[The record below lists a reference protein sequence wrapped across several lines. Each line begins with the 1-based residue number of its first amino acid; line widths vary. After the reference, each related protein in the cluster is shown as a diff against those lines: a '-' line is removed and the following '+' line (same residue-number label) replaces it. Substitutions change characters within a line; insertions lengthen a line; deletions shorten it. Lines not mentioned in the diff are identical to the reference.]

1 MALNIASTLARFSG
15 LKILVIGDIMLDH
28 YLMGDATRI
37 SPEAPVPVVS
47 VASDRHVPGGAAN
60 VANNLA
66 GLGISPT
73 LLGSYGDDRE
83 SAILRE
89 LLDDKQIKLS
99 ILGRIADIPTI
110 LKTRVVVQRQQLCR
124 IDRERKPA
132 DYALDHLL
140 ASAECGELLAAA
152 DAILLSDYAKG
163 VINDNLLQQIRSA
176 FADQAKP
183 PLLVLDPKPKRQL
196 DLQGLG
202 LMTPNRSEALQ
213 MAGFDSSPNA
223 EFDATAVCDAI
234 FEKYAPQKLVVT
246 LGADGML
253 LGEAGRIT
261 GRISTEAREVFD
273 VSGAG
278 DTVVAVLTAAL
289 AAGES
294 LEDAAALANKA
305 AGIVVGHLGT
315 SPINAAELIG
325 TESG

>member
-1 MALNIASTLARFSG
+1 MDIQHTLAKFRD

-28 YLMGDATRI
+28 YIMGDATRI

-47 VASDRHVPGGAAN
+47 VASDRYVPGGAAN

-66 GLGISPT
+66 GLGIRPT
-73 LLGSYGDDRE
+73 LLGTYGGDHECTR
-83 SAILRE
+83 LHE
-89 LLDDKQIKLS
+89 LLESKQIQLS
-99 ILGRIADIPTI
+99 GLGLKEGIPTI

-124 IDRERKPA
+124 IDREGKPA

-140 ASAECGELLAAA
+140 EDDAFAELIGSA

-163 VINDNLLQQIRSA
+163 VISEGLLRRLRLA
-176 FADQAKP
+176 AKDRP
-183 PLLVLDPKPKRQL
+183 RLPLLVIDPKPKRHL

-202 LMTPNRSEALQ
+202 LMTPNRAEALQ
-213 MAGFDSSPNA
+213 IAGFDNSPDA
-223 EFDATAVCDAI
+223 EFNDAAVCDAI
-234 FEKYAPQKLVVT
+234 FQKYAPERLVIT

-253 LGEAGRIT
+253 LGEAGKII
-261 GRISTEAREVFD
+261 GRMTTEAKEVFD

-294 LEDAAALANKA
+294 LQNAAALANKA

-315 SPINAAELIG
+315 APITSAELLVA
-325 TESG
+325 SHS